1 MNRYAL
7 PRRVVHWA
15 IAVCVV
21 VLVPVGLWMVARGE
35 ANLWDQLTNTLY
47 GIHKAT
53 GFSVLLL
60 MALRIV
66 FKLRSA
72 DPAWPADFPRARRI
86 AAKSL
91 HHTFYLLLV
100 LVPLLGWA
108 GVTAFPALI
117 VFPGLDLPPMPFV
130 PVDEALALRLF
141 QIHGALALLLALLVL
156 GHIGAALQH
165 LLIAR
170 DGLFQR
176 IWFGRVGRSGS

>member
-1 MNRYAL
+1 MAL
-7 PRRVVHWA
+7 STALAKVTDDIICIFTKTISNHKT
-15 IAVCVV
+15 
-21 VLVPVGLWMVARGE
+21 

-60 MALRIV
+60 MALRIA

-117 VFPGLDLPPMPFV
+117 VFPGFDLPPMPFV

-141 QIHGALALLLALLVL
+141 QIHGALALLLAVLVL
-156 GHIGAALQH
+156 GHIGAALHH

-176 IWFGRVGRSGS
+176 IWFGR